1 MKKPSQPAKLMI
13 SASTSDAD
21 MYYATRIFVPDPFI
35 FIEKNGDKHVVMSD
49 LEIDRTRRCLKDF
62 HIWSLTELK
71 HKMPTEW
78 LSLGLSGAA
87 AHLLR
92 KLKIRSVQV
101 PGTFPFLQATQLQT
115 LGIKLTPTNGSL
127 YPERDFK
134 SQAEIRFIQQAL
146 KVTESGIQAGLN
158 ALKRAHIGSTKR
170 LMLDGNPLTA
180 ERLRAIIDGM
190 ILHSGG
196 IAQDTIVAC
205 GKQGC
210 DPHERGHGPLK
221 AHQPIIIDVFPRIT
235 ESGYHGDITRTFV
248 KGQPESMVQEM
259 YDAVKVAQEAAIQ
272 SIRHGVSTKVPHEAV
287 CNVFQKRGFITSK
300 HPKSGQ
306 HQGFF
311 HGTGHGLGL
320 EVHEMPRMGSTSS
333 GTLLE
338 KHVVTVEPGLYYPGI
353 GGVRLEDVVVVTQ
366 NGTRNLVQF
375 PKSLVV

>member
-1 MKKPSQPAKLMI
+1 MI

-35 FIEKNGDKHVVMSD
+35 FIEKNGEKHVVMSD

-71 HKMPTEW
+71 HKMPTE
-78 LSLGLSGAA
+78 LHSLGLSGTA

-134 SQAEIRFIQQAL
+134 SQAEIRFIHQAL

-180 ERLRAIIDGM
+180 ARLRAIIDGM

-221 AHQPIIIDVFPRIT
+221 AHQPSLLMCF
-235 ESGYHGDITRTFV
+235 
-248 KGQPESMVQEM
+248 PESPSPGTM
-259 YDAVKVAQEAAIQ
+259 AI
-272 SIRHGVSTKVPHEAV
+272 S
-287 CNVFQKRGFITSK
+287 
-300 HPKSGQ
+300 
-306 HQGFF
+306 
-311 HGTGHGLGL
+311 
-320 EVHEMPRMGSTSS
+320 
-333 GTLLE
+333 
-338 KHVVTVEPGLYYPGI
+338 PGL
-353 GGVRLEDVVVVTQ
+353 L
-366 NGTRNLVQF
+366 
-375 PKSLVV
+375 